1 MQKVI
6 SGESLT
12 PVAAGRKEGLEPAT
26 SGVTDQFRGSPGEQR
41 WMRHPS
47 GHAAL
52 PGSSA
57 ALRMVQRTRFGRLP
71 PIAAPQSTSRDMG
84 RTLTRKPVPTT
95 CPRDSTLDVVEP
107 KPPGA
112 YADAVSG
119 VRARSS
125 VCLIVSLR
133 PTSVARATSSAAS
146 SARAWSTNSRP
157 GVSSE

>member
-26 SGVTDQFRGSPGEQR
+26 SGVTDQFRGSPGEER

-71 PIAAPQSTSRDMG
+71 PNCCPAEHLSRHGSNPDP
-84 RTLTRKPVPTT
+84 KT
-95 CPRDSTLDVVEP
+95 CPHDLSP
-107 KPPGA
+107 
-112 YADAVSG
+112 
-119 VRARSS
+119 
-125 VCLIVSLR
+125 
-133 PTSVARATSSAAS
+133 
-146 SARAWSTNSRP
+146 
-157 GVSSE
+157 